1 MEREFDGIEKISD
14 DDLLNVGGGQGAS
27 DRDLVEGADKLVKGV
42 VTNANVV
49 KKHNYLDGNGIYH
62 IVCTECGKEIK
73 SWKPAPGSAYVVGP
87 QICDGCNAKR
97 KNRQKRR

>member
-1 MEREFDGIEKISD
+1 MGYELDGMEKISD

-27 DRDLVEGADKLVKGV
+27 DRDLVEGADKLVKNVITNGV
-42 VTNANVV
+42 PGE
-49 KKHNYLDGNGIYH
+49 KRNYLDNNGIYH

-87 QICDGCNAKR
+87 QICDDCNAKR